1 MSMYFDRSARTFAAL
16 LCLCVCG
23 CSVAREIPASEYAAQ
38 PERHDVKV
46 VTRSGE
52 KYEFDRARIAAD
64 SLYGYQSVDT
74 EGSFEQYRIVN
85 IGLDQVVRLSVR
97 GVDWY
102 RTGLIGG
109 VAAAAV
115 LAAVLSQQAKGSGGD
130 SGGGN
135 CGGRPCP

>member
-1 MSMYFDRSARTFAAL
+1 M
-16 LCLCVCG
+16 
-23 CSVAREIPASEYAAQ
+23 
-38 PERHDVKV
+38 
-46 VTRSGE
+46 TRSGE

-64 SLYGYQSVDT
+64 SLYGYQSVDR
-74 EGSFEQYRIVN
+74 EGSFEEYRIVN

-109 VAAAAV
+109 LAAAAV
-115 LAAVLSQQAKGSGGD
+115 LAAVLSEQAQGSGGD

>member
-1 MSMYFDRSARTFAAL
+1 MFFDRSARTLAAL
-16 LCLCVCG
+16 LCLFACG
-23 CSVAREIPASEYAAQ
+23 CSVAREIPSSEYAAQ

-74 EGSFEQYRIVN
+74 GGAFEEYRIVN

-102 RTGLIGG
+102 RTGLIAG

-115 LAAVLSQQAKGSGGD
+115 LAAVLSQQGKGSGGD
-130 SGGGN
+130 SGGGD